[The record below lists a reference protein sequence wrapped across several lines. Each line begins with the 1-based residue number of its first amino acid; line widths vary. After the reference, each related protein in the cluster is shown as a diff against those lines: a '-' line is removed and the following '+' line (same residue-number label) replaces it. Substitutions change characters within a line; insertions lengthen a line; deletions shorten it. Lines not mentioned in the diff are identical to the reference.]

1 MVQFCLSKDWCLTP
15 KPNNLDRRFRIY
27 RETLSRFSCAASD
40 MSAPRFDRV
49 NIKNIELDEK
59 YRVTMTDYCYRNYRQ
74 YLEDESILHS
84 TYDRPMSSLIAEK
97 LNQPDY
103 YLKLDS
109 NFSVAY

>member
-1 MVQFCLSKDWCLTP
+1 
-15 KPNNLDRRFRIY
+15 
-27 RETLSRFSCAASD
+27 
-40 MSAPRFDRV
+40 
-49 NIKNIELDEK
+49 
-59 YRVTMTDYCYRNYRQ
+59 MTDYCYRNYRQ

-84 TYDRPMSSLIAEK
+84 TYDRPMRP

>member
-1 MVQFCLSKDWCLTP
+1 
-15 KPNNLDRRFRIY
+15 
-27 RETLSRFSCAASD
+27 
-40 MSAPRFDRV
+40 
-49 NIKNIELDEK
+49 
-59 YRVTMTDYCYRNYRQ
+59 MTDYCYRNYRQ

-103 YLKLDS
+103 YYLKLDS

>member
-1 MVQFCLSKDWCLTP
+1 
-15 KPNNLDRRFRIY
+15 
-27 RETLSRFSCAASD
+27 
-40 MSAPRFDRV
+40 
-49 NIKNIELDEK
+49 
-59 YRVTMTDYCYRNYRQ
+59 MTDYCYRNYRQ

-97 LNQPDY
+97 LINDY